1 MKNKMKVYFN
11 TKAFDC
17 LEEKKKLDL
26 TEDVSEADI
35 LVLGAKPVDFSKAL
49 KAKAIYRF
57 GVGQENIPGELIK
70 KGFPSVFFPSEKAK
84 EILYESTANFTVF
97 LIFQMYYCPAAKDI
111 DQWVK
116 KTRNFFRKKNLLVI
130 GLGNIGQRIAKK
142 MELFMNVQTHDI
154 KENKPEELK
163 SLIKSADIIT
173 LHIPISKENENF
185 IDAEKLSWIKND
197 AILINTSRGIIVD
210 EEALYQKMQN
220 SNLRAAF
227 DVFWQEPYN
236 GKLKDFAQSKF
247 FMTPHSASQTI
258 EFVKEGFS
266 DILKIIKEI

>member
-1 MKNKMKVYFN
+1 MKIYFN

-26 TEDVSEADI
+26 TEDVSQADI
-35 LVLGAKPVDFSKAL
+35 LVLGAKPVDFSKASNV
-49 KAKAIYRF
+49 KAVYRF
-57 GVGQENIPGELIK
+57 GVGRENIPDELLK
-70 KGFPSVFFPSEKAK
+70 KGIPQVFFPSEKAK

-97 LIFQMYYCPAAKDI
+97 LIFQMYYCPVTGDI

-116 KTRNFFRKKNLLVI
+116 KTRNFFRKKNLLII

-142 MELFMNVQTHDI
+142 MELFMSVKTYDI
-154 KENKPEELK
+154 KENKSEALK
-163 SLIKSADIIT
+163 PLIESADIIT
-173 LHIPISKENENF
+173 LHIPLSKENENF
-185 IDAEKLSWIKND
+185 IDAEKLSWMKND

-220 SNLRAAF
+220 SNLRAGF

-236 GKLKDFAQSKF
+236 GKLKVFGQSKF

-258 EFVKEGFS
+258 EFVKEGFR
-266 DILKIIKEI
+266 DILEIIKKYE

>member
-1 MKNKMKVYFN
+1 MKIYFN

-26 TEDVSEADI
+26 TENISQADV
-35 LVLGAKPVDFSKAL
+35 LVLGAKLVDFSKAS

-57 GVGQENIPGELIK
+57 GVGRENIPDELIK
-70 KGFPSVFFPSEKAK
+70 KGVPSVFFPSEKAK

-97 LIFQMYYCPAAKDI
+97 LIFQMYYYPATGDI

-116 KTRNFFRKKNLLVI
+116 KTRDFFRKKNLLVI
-130 GLGNIGQRIAKK
+130 GLGNIGQRIVKK
-142 MELFMNVQTHDI
+142 MELFMNVKVYDI
-154 KENKPEELK
+154 RKNKPEELEP
-163 SLIKSADIIT
+163 LIKLADIIT
-173 LHIPISKENENF
+173 LHIPVSKENENF
-185 IDAEKLSWIKND
+185 IDTKKLSWMKNN
-197 AILINTSRGIIVD
+197 AILMNTSRGIIVD

-236 GKLKDFAQSKF
+236 GKLRDFGQSKF

-258 EFVKEGFS
+258 EFVKEGFE
-266 DILKIIKEI
+266 DILKIIKKYE